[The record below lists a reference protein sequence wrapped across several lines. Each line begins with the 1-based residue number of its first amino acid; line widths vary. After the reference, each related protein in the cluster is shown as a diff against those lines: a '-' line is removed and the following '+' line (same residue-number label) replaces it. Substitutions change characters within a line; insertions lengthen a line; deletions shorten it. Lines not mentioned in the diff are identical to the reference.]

1 MLRVLIGSV
10 CLVLA
15 VSGCSKNQ
23 DETTDESPQPT
34 SPTSAPSSAQPTAP
48 LTPTI
53 EAPDPDA
60 PTVDYDTGDDPGEV
74 VSDPTG
80 TSGLAKASD
89 DFKAFISAELTRL
102 QNESGGDCSNR
113 PEIRVNKLQN
123 AGWASGGVF
132 TPECGGYA
140 VLWAKQGG
148 EWSQIWGGQE
158 LVDCTTLLRYKFPV
172 SVAGDQCLSQEGAS
186 ATYAG

>member
-10 CLVLA
+10 CLLLVA
-15 VSGCSKNQ
+15 AGCSKDA
-23 DETTDESPQPT
+23 DEKAEPAPS
-34 SPTSAPSSAQPTAP
+34 SSAPSSAAPPTESP
-48 LTPTI
+48 TPTI

-60 PTVDYDTGDDPGEV
+60 PAIDYETTEDSGQV
-74 VSDPTG
+74 VSDPAG
-80 TSGLAKASD
+80 ASGLSKASD

-102 QNESGGDCSNR
+102 QNEAGGGCSNK
-113 PEIRVNKLQN
+113 PEIRVSKLQN

-148 EWSQIWGGQE
+148 KWSQVWGGQE

-172 SVAGDQCLSQEGAS
+172 SVAGDQCLSQEDS
-186 ATYAG
+186 SSTYRG